1 MIILAADVGGTT
13 IKLGLVSDGDLL
25 ATHSL
30 PAKAD
35 LSMINRLE
43 AMARSWESLLTDLN
57 LTTKDLDGVGLALP
71 FLIEPDSPALRT
83 RRSIFRSIGSRFLFT
98 RMRARRVALR
108 LTLSASLRIR
118 ASMQVTLLTA
128 KTIHSAAASH
138 PPQSAK
144 TASCKRSRAG
154 SANWRLQG

>member
-43 AMARSWESLLTDLN
+43 AMA
-57 LTTKDLDGVGLALP
+57 
-71 FLIEPDSPALRT
+71 
-83 RRSIFRSIGSRFLFT
+83 
-98 RMRARRVALR
+98 
-108 LTLSASLRIR
+108 
-118 ASMQVTLLTA
+118 
-128 KTIHSAAASH
+128 
-138 PPQSAK
+138 
-144 TASCKRSRAG
+144 
-154 SANWRLQG
+154 